1 MVFFQA
7 LITPMNITGQL
18 LINLKTCYVQAII
31 TSSETD
37 VWFLSA
43 KVLQNQ
49 KLTVQEMDI
58 KMI

>member
-1 MVFFQA
+1 
-7 LITPMNITGQL
+7 MNITGQL

>member
-1 MVFFQA
+1 
-7 LITPMNITGQL
+7 MNVTGQL

-31 TSSETD
+31 TSFEAD
-37 VWFLSA
+37 VRFLSA

-49 KLTVQEMDI
+49 KLTGQEMDV